1 MSDFEKTNSPV
12 SARTA
17 RTWDFMETTLIS
29 LLAYGAFA
37 LAALLVLFVLVTA
50 YDGASIF
57 SPAAQLN
64 ALAMQGRWQG
74 VALTLASPAAIAVL
88 WVAIRM
94 VGREFSEYLALN
106 WPSAGELVRAL
117 AITSMILMV
126 QGFVDLNF
134 SDGTG
139 NASVNPYLDVRGFSG
154 LLVLLIGGCIV
165 APMMEEF
172 IVRGFMFR
180 GWSQSFVGPTGTIVL
195 TSLVWAMNHTQYH
208 WYDRFW
214 IFVFGLALGH
224 FRWRTNS
231 TWLTVIVHSAS
242 NVCAFFF
249 MGPYR

>member
-1 MSDFEKTNSPV
+1 MSDLEKTNSPV

-29 LLAYGAFA
+29 LLAYGAFT
-37 LAALLVLFVLVTA
+37 LAALLVLFFLVTA

-64 ALAMQGRWQG
+64 ALAEQGRWQG
-74 VALTLASPAAIAVL
+74 IALTLASPVAIAVL

-94 VGREFSEYLALN
+94 AGRGFSEYLALN

-126 QGFVDLNF
+126 QGFVTVNF
-134 SDGTG
+134 SDGAG
-139 NASVNPYLDVRGFSG
+139 DASLNPYLDVRGYGG
-154 LLVLLIGGCIV
+154 LLVLLIGGSIV

-195 TSLVWAMNHTQYH
+195 TSVVWALNHTQYH

-231 TWLTVIVHSAS
+231 TWLTVMVHSAS
-242 NVCAFFF
+242 NVCSFFF